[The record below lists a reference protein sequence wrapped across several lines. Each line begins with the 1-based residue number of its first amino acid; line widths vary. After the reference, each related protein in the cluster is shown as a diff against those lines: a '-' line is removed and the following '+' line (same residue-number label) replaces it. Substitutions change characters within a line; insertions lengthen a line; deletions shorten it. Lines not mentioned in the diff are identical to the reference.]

1 MLWER
6 LYANIVTRLSNIM
19 KMTKYKSFT
28 HPAPDARHVKK
39 KNSGTRID
47 KAPRLNKRGAFFC
60 G

>member
-47 KAPRLNKRGAFFC
+47 KAPR
-60 G
+60 